1 MRSLALTGALLL
13 AGCAAAPAEVATVPA
28 PPVAATGD
36 SPPPQFQFLY
46 GSAEA
51 AALSEQA
58 YRMLTLYAVGQ
69 TGQEMHASAVLA
81 PGATLADPKWVNCD
95 TRPHAVVFD
104 ADETLILNLGVEE
117 HAARTP
123 GPFDVKQWDRWE
135 KTGANGVVA
144 VPGAVA
150 ALTQLRAAGITII
163 VNTNR
168 NAANPAGT
176 IAALKAAGLG
186 DFKHGETLFLMGDVD
201 GKSAKDARRAK
212 IAGRYCVVA
221 LVGDQLGDFSDLFN
235 AISDPA
241 ERRRV
246 ASSGAVSKRFGMGW
260 FVLPNPVYG
269 AALKGSYDQ
278 VFPSATR
285 WVDPGE
291 AGAN

>member
-1 MRSLALTGALLL
+1 MHGIALAGTLLL
-13 AGCAAAPAEVATVPA
+13 AGCAAAPAKVATMPE
-28 PPVAATGD
+28 PQAAAASD
-36 SPPPQFQFLY
+36 SPPPPFQFLY

-58 YRMLTLYAVGQ
+58 YRMLALYAVGQ

-81 PGATLADPKWVNCD
+81 PGATLADPKWLDCD
-95 TRPHAVVFD
+95 TKPHAVVFD

-117 HAARTP
+117 YAARNP
-123 GPFDVKQWDRWE
+123 GPFDAKQWDRWE
-135 KTGANGVVA
+135 KAGAKGVVA
-144 VPGAVA
+144 VPGAVE
-150 ALTQLRAAGITII
+150 ALAKLRAARITVII
-163 VNTNR
+163 NTNR
-168 NAANPAGT
+168 NAANAQGT
-176 IAALKAAGLG
+176 VAALKAAGLG

-201 GKSAKDARRAK
+201 GKSGKDARRAK
-212 IAGRYCVVA
+212 ISGSYCVVA

-235 AISDPA
+235 AIADPA

-246 ASSGAVSKRFGMGW
+246 ASTSAAGRKFGMGW

-278 VFPSATR
+278 VFPPATR